1 MKKLIMAIAIVFV
14 ANAAQA
20 QSSAYFG
27 QGMTGTSTIARCAPW
42 YIVKCDPAAGAEAK
56 VYIAAGT
63 ALGDGSDSNHP
74 QVESQRFFQK
84 MRLRDS

>member
-1 MKKLIMAIAIVFV
+1 M
-14 ANAAQA
+14 ANAMGRSQRGLAEWL
-20 QSSAYFG
+20 
-27 QGMTGTSTIARCAPW
+27 I
-42 YIVKCDPAAGAEAK
+42 KCDPAAGAEAK

>member
-42 YIVKCDPAAGAEAK
+42 YTDPAAGAEAK